1 MNECQIPKVLFLL
14 GLPGSGKTTQCVNL
28 VRQYK
33 YVHLPLGQ
41 LLRNEQQNGGLY
53 GKIIYDCMLKGVLIP
68 AEITIKILEKAIN
81 ENLHSKLLLIDGF
94 PRNKENLLGWI
105 QCIKRKIEDESVL
118 VLDCAEE
125 ICMKRIIKRS
135 KNSNRIDDNEECIK
149 KRFETYY
156 TETLPVIQYYD
167 NTNLVHKVNANLS
180 AEEVF
185 INIINIFNDI

>member
-1 MNECQIPKVLFLL
+1 MSKVLFLL

-33 YVHLPLGQ
+33 YTHLPLGQ
-41 LLRNEQQNGGLY
+41 ILRNEQQNDGLY
-53 GKIIYDCMLKGVLIP
+53 GKIIYDCMLNGVLIP
-68 AEITIKILEKAIN
+68 AEITLKILEKAIN

-94 PRNKENLLGWI
+94 PRNIENLLGWI
-105 QCIKRKIEDESVL
+105 RCIRSKIEDERVL

-135 KNSNRIDDNEECIK
+135 KNSNRIDDHEECIK

-167 NTNLVHKVNANLS
+167 NINLVHKVNANLP

-185 INIINIFNDI
+185 INIINIFNGK